1 MILFLILWIVGK
13 GFLSILQL
21 QFLYVFTTET
31 LKMVAAIIKI
41 SERLKKKLSTKVLG
55 TALLCEDLEWLHVII
70 LPSLD

>member
-1 MILFLILWIVGK
+1 MILFLVLLTVGK

-21 QFLYVFTTET
+21 QFLYLSTET
-31 LKMVAAIIKI
+31 LKMVAAIII

-55 TALLCEDLEWLHVII
+55 IAFLCENLEWLHVII